1 MSEFFIFFV
10 VVFSIAWLI
19 RGSDS
24 QSSKLTP
31 PSQPSQEP
39 SNSQQRI
46 RKPIK
51 NKKFPTK
58 KLIKA
63 FLKAVDTKPGR
74 WP

>member
-1 MSEFFIFFV
+1 MFEFFTFV
-10 VVFSIAWLI
+10 VVLFSIAWLI
-19 RGSDS
+19 RGDDS
-24 QSSKLTP
+24 HSSKLMP

-39 SNSQQRI
+39 SNSQLHA
-46 RKPIK
+46 RKARK

-58 KLIKA
+58 KLINA